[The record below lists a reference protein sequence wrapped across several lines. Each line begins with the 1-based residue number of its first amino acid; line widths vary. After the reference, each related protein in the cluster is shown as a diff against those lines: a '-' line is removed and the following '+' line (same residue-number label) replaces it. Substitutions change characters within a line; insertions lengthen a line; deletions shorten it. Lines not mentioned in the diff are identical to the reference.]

1 MTVHQ
6 FVKKLIK
13 LVELERNAEISAML
27 DEIKRLSGE
36 EREKKGRAVL
46 GLTGKF
52 VGEELGYFLV
62 RFGRRKEID
71 TEISVGDLVLISK
84 GNPLKSDYTGTVVE
98 KGTRF
103 ITVAVDRL
111 PSWKLKNVRIDLFA
125 SDITF
130 RRQIENLQSL
140 SSEGKK
146 VLEFL
151 LGKREP
157 AESVEEEFTPFDE
170 GLNESQKEAISLA
183 LGSLDFF
190 LIHGPFGT
198 GKTRTLVEYIR
209 QEAERGKKLLVTAES
224 NLAVDNLVERLWGKV
239 SLVRIGHPS
248 RVSPHLKESTL
259 AHQIETHDEYT
270 KVKEMKENLSRLIE
284 KRDRFT
290 KPSPQWRRGLS
301 DEKILEYA
309 EKNWSVR
316 GVPKEKIKEMAEWIK
331 LNNQIQE
338 VRELIEAKEEAI
350 ARSIV
355 RKAQV
360 VLSTNS
366 SAALD
371 IVSGILFDVVV
382 VDEASQATIPSILI
396 PISRGKKFVL
406 AGDHKQ
412 LPPTIL
418 SEEARDLSRTLFEEL
433 IRRYPEKSAL
443 LDIQYRMNEL
453 LMEFPSNEFYDG
465 KLKAAETVRNI
476 TLFDLGVEIPNF
488 GRFWDIV
495 LSPKNVLVFIDT
507 KDKPDRFERQRKDSP
522 SKENPL
528 EAQIVKETVE
538 RLLSMGVK
546 EEWIGVITP
555 YDDQVDLIKSLI
567 GENVEVHSVDGFQ
580 GREKEVIIIS
590 FVRSNRNGE
599 IGFLEDLRRLNV
611 SLTRAKRKLIAIGDS
626 STLSV
631 HPTYRRLVEFAKQK
645 GTYVKF

>member
-36 EREKKGRAVL
+36 EREKKGRAIL

-52 VGEELGYFLV
+52 VGEELGYFFV

-71 TEISVGDLVLISK
+71 TEIGVGDLVLISK
-84 GNPLKSDYTGTVVE
+84 GTPLKSDYTGTVVE

-111 PSWKLKNVRIDLFA
+111 PPWKLKNVRIDLFA

-130 RRQIENLQSL
+130 RRQIENLMGL
-140 SSEGKK
+140 SPEGKRC
-146 VLEFL
+146 LEFL

-157 AESVEEEFTPFDE
+157 EESVEEEFVPFDE
-170 GLNESQKEAISLA
+170 GLNESQREAVSLA
-183 LGSLDFF
+183 LGSSDFF

-209 QEAERGKKLLVTAES
+209 QETARGRKLLVTAES
-224 NLAVDNLVERLWGKV
+224 NLAVDNLVERLWGSV

-270 KVKEMKENLSRLIE
+270 KVKEMKENLSKLIE

-309 EKNWSVR
+309 EKNWSAR
-316 GVPKEKIKEMAEWIK
+316 GVPKERIKEMAEWIK

-338 VRELIEAKEEAI
+338 MRELIEEKEEAI

-433 IRRYPEKSAL
+433 IRLYPEKSVL
-443 LDIQYRMNEL
+443 LDTQYRMNEI
-453 LMEFPSNEFYDG
+453 LMEFPSREFYDG
-465 KLKAAETVRNI
+465 KLKADDSVKT
-476 TLFDLGVEIPNF
+476 
-488 GRFWDIV
+488 
-495 LSPKNVLVFIDT
+495 
-507 KDKPDRFERQRKDSP
+507 SP
-522 SKENPL
+522 SSIL
-528 EAQIVKETVE
+528 VWSHRT
-538 RLLSMGVK
+538 
-546 EEWIGVITP
+546 
-555 YDDQVDLIKSLI
+555 
-567 GENVEVHSVDGFQ
+567 
-580 GREKEVIIIS
+580 
-590 FVRSNRNGE
+590 
-599 IGFLEDLRRLNV
+599 
-611 SLTRAKRKLIAIGDS
+611 
-626 STLSV
+626 STNS
-631 HPTYRRLVEFAKQK
+631 
-645 GTYVKF
+645 GM

>member
-36 EREKKGRAVL
+36 EREKKGRAIL

-71 TEISVGDLVLISK
+71 TEIGVGDLVLISK
-84 GNPLKSDYTGTVVE
+84 GTPLKSDYTGTVVE

-111 PSWKLKNVRIDLFA
+111 PPWKLKNVRIDLFA

-130 RRQIENLQSL
+130 RRQIENLMGL
-140 SSEGKK
+140 SPEGKRC
-146 VLEFL
+146 LEFL

-157 AESVEEEFTPFDE
+157 EESVEEEFVPFDE
-170 GLNESQKEAISLA
+170 GLNESQREAVSLA
-183 LGSLDFF
+183 LGSSDFF

-209 QEAERGKKLLVTAES
+209 QEAARGRKLLVTAES
-224 NLAVDNLVERLWGKV
+224 NLAVDNLVERLWGSV

-270 KVKEMKENLSRLIE
+270 KVKEMKENLSKLIE

-309 EKNWSVR
+309 EKNWSAR
-316 GVPKEKIKEMAEWIK
+316 GVPKERIKEMAEWIK

-338 VRELIEAKEEAI
+338 MRELIEEKEEAI

-433 IRRYPEKSAL
+433 IRLYPEKSVL
-443 LDIQYRMNEL
+443 LDTQYRMNEL
-453 LMEFPSNEFYDG
+453 LMEFPSREFYDG
-465 KLKAAETVRNI
+465 KLKADDSVKNI
-476 TLFDLGVEIPNF
+476 TLLDLGVEPPNF
-488 GRFWDIV
+488 DKLWDVI
-495 LSPKNVLVFIDT
+495 LSPKNVLVFVDT
-507 KDKPDRFERQRKDSP
+507 GNRPDRFERQRKDSP
-522 SKENPL
+522 SRENLL
-528 EAQIVKETVE
+528 EARLVKEIVE
-538 RLLSMGVK
+538 KLISMGVK

-555 YDDQVDLIKSLI
+555 YDDQVDLIRTLLEEK
-567 GENVEVHSVDGFQ
+567 VEVHSVDGFQ

-590 FVRSNRNGE
+590 FVRSNKNGE

-631 HPTYRRLVEFAKQK
+631 HPTYRRFVEFARKK
-645 GTYVKF
+645 GTYVKI

>member
-1 MTVHQ
+1 MTVQQ
-6 FVKKLIK
+6 FIKKLVR
-13 LVELERNAEISAML
+13 LVELERNAEINAMF
-27 DEIKRLSGE
+27 DEMKRLSGE

-52 VGEELGYFLV
+52 IGEELGYFLV
-62 RFGRRKEID
+62 RFGRRKKID
-71 TEISVGDLVLISK
+71 TEIGVGDLVLISK

-98 KGTRF
+98 KGERF

-130 RRQIENLQSL
+130 RRQIENLMTL

-146 VLEFL
+146 ALEFL
-151 LGKREP
+151 LGKRKPE
-157 AESVEEEFTPFDE
+157 ESFEEEFTPFDE
-170 GLNESQKEAISLA
+170 GLNESQREAVSLA
-183 LGSLDFF
+183 LGSSDFF

-209 QEAERGKKLLVTAES
+209 QEVARGKKILVTAES

-248 RVSPHLKESTL
+248 RVSSHLKESTL
-259 AHQIETHDEYT
+259 AHQIETSSEYE
-270 KVKEMKENLSRLIE
+270 KVKKMKEELAKLIE
-284 KRDRFT
+284 KRDSFT

-301 DEKILEYA
+301 DKKILEYA
-309 EKNWSVR
+309 EKNWSAR
-316 GVPKEKIKEMAEWIK
+316 GVSKEKIKEMAEWIK
-331 LNNQIQE
+331 LNSQIQDIRDLIE
-338 VRELIEAKEEAI
+338 RKEEIIASRIVRE
-350 ARSIV
+350 
-355 RKAQV
+355 AQV

-366 SAALD
+366 SAALE
-371 IVSGILFDVVV
+371 IISGIVFDVVV

-396 PISRGKKFVL
+396 PISKGKKFVL

-418 SEEARDLSRTLFEEL
+418 SEDAKDLSRTLFEEL
-433 IRRYPEKSAL
+433 ITRYPEKSSL
-443 LDIQYRMNEL
+443 LDTQYRMNEL
-453 LMEFPSNEFYDG
+453 LMAFPSEEFYDG
-465 KLKAAETVRNI
+465 KLKAAEEVRNI

-488 GRFWDIV
+488 GKFWDVV

-507 KDKPDRFERQRKDSP
+507 KNRSDRFERQRKDSP
-522 SKENPL
+522 SRENPL
-528 EAQIVKETVE
+528 EAQIVKEVVE
-538 RLLSMGVK
+538 KLLSMGVK
-546 EEWIGVITP
+546 EDWIGIITP
-555 YDDQVDLIKSLI
+555 YDDQVNLIRELI
-567 GENVEVHSVDGFQ
+567 EAKVEVHSVDGFQ

-590 FVRSNRNGE
+590 FVRSNKNGE

-611 SLTRAKRKLIAIGDS
+611 SLTRAKRKLIATGDS

-631 HPTYRRLVEFAKQK
+631 HPTYRRFVEFVKKK
-645 GTYVKF
+645 GTYVIF